1 MGMTRGLL
9 LLALL
14 LTAGCG
20 ERASTP
26 QAAGDD
32 LLQTAGVVT
41 VLDDGDGPELCLGG
55 VAESLPPQCGG
66 PALVGWD
73 WADHEGDFEEVRGTR
88 WGDFQVVGTYDGA
101 QLTVTE
107 VVAGEDVEPAPPEP
121 DGPGWTTPC
130 EDMQVVDP
138 TRLGYEDF
146 EAATSAASR
155 LASVAWVRVD
165 SSADERSPEEID
177 QDLVEGEDGVPRW
190 AIDVRVTDDLAGAE
204 AAVREHWGG
213 RLCVTEAERTRAE
226 LRRIQRAVS
235 GLPDHLSSGTDLDRV
250 ELQVVHDEGGALQ
263 DELDAEYGEGVV
275 RVSSALVSVQE

>member
-1 MGMTRGLL
+1 MGRGLL

-20 ERASTP
+20 ERTSTS
-26 QAAGDD
+26 QAADDD
-32 LLQTAGVVT
+32 LLQTAGAVT

-73 WADHEGDFEEVRGTR
+73 WTEHEGDFEEVRGTR
-88 WGDFQVVGTYDGA
+88 WGDFQVVGTYDGS

-107 VVAGEDVEPAPPEP
+107 VVAGEDVVRGPEEPE
-121 DGPGWTTPC
+121 GPGWTTPC
-130 EDMQVVDP
+130 EDMAVVDP

-146 EAATSAASR
+146 EAAMSAASR

-177 QDLVEGEDGVPRW
+177 QDLVDGEDQVPLW

-235 GLPDHLSSGTDLDRV
+235 GLPDHLSSGTDLDHV

-263 DELDAEYGEGVV
+263 DELDAAYGEGVV
-275 RVSSALVSVQE
+275 RVSSALVSLQE